1 MFIVYFSFNFTLFH
15 LRAVCPTLPRLPT
28 VSHIRPAFPLLVHA
42 YPARGVDSFYV
53 LTVCQS
59 HLTVA
64 YISRRPMAL
73 NLDKSSVIYR
83 TASASVAAIFSPFHF
98 IPSAKLP
105 SCQAAELGFAF
116 VLQFATWRDVLKIQL
131 WERTKASFHFH
142 LSLQLSFLL
151 SCCFFFSL
159 SLSLS
164 LVLSLSCPFGALP
177 VNSARK

>member
-15 LRAVCPTLPRLPT
+15 LRAVCPTLPRLPRLPT

-42 YPARGVDSFYV
+42 YPARGVDSFYA

-73 NLDKSSVIYR
+73 NLDKSSVIHR
-83 TASASVAAIFSPFHF
+83 IASASVAAIFSPFHF

-105 SCQAAELGFAF
+105 SCR
-116 VLQFATWRDVLKIQL
+116 TWLRFCFTIRNVAR
-131 WERTKASFHFH
+131 RTE
-142 LSLQLSFLL
+142 
-151 SCCFFFSL
+151 
-159 SLSLS
+159 
-164 LVLSLSCPFGALP
+164 
-177 VNSARK
+177 NSIMETYQG